1 MTDEIKQ
8 GQIAEPE
15 TVKTEPAKDQNID
28 ELRAELEALR
38 KETELKKNE
47 IATRDKKLTYR
58 DWETVSEIGRAH
70 V

>member
-8 GQIAEPE
+8 GQTTEPE

-38 KETELKKNE
+38 KETELKMKSQHA
-47 IATRDKKLTYR
+47 IK
-58 DWETVSEIGRAH
+58 S
-70 V
+70 